1 MFGFLK
7 GWLGLAS
14 QASSAKPS
22 AEPRAQ
28 YNVYDARNV
37 FSHRLRRVRRG
48 EEIVIAHAGEPV
60 AKLIPVRAQ
69 PPTRPGMLR
78 MHLLVNDG
86 LGEEPRN
93 DVTPTRSSPEA
104 ST

>member
-1 MFGFLK
+1 MFSFLK
-7 GWLGLAS
+7 AWLGLAS
-14 QASSAKPS
+14 QARSAKPTPE
-22 AEPRAQ
+22 ALAQ

-37 FSHRLRRVRRG
+37 FSHLLRRVRRG

-60 AKLIPVRAQ
+60 AKLIPFRSEV
-69 PPTRPGMLR
+69 PTRPGMLR

-86 LGEEPRN
+86 LPPERAA
-93 DVTPTRSSPEA
+93 DVTPTRSSPAA